1 MKYLMDSLHADGEG
15 LISGDEMSRFIR
27 DVAMGT
33 DDAVLEAHHGFW
45 LGKEGFLW
53 KMANW

>member
-1 MKYLMDSLHADGEG
+1 MASLHADAEG

-33 DDAVLEAHHGFW
+33 DDAVLKDHYGFW
-45 LGKEGFLW
+45 LGKEGYLW
-53 KMANW
+53 KMASW